1 MPLPCIGGGRLARL
15 LVMSNATRILI
26 ALVVGLLLGILLTA
40 QVPAVAKQLDFAFD
54 IVGTLWLNAL
64 RMTVVPLIVA
74 LVITGIVKS
83 AEAARAGPMA
93 ARTVAWIVVMMGLSA
108 CMGAI
113 LTPTFLALVPMPQ
126 ESADALRSA
135 LTTAAAV
142 GEQPGLRDFIV
153 ALVPTNV
160 IAAAASDS
168 ILKLLIFTMTF
179 AFAITRLAPE
189 PRQHMAGFFSALA
202 DAMVI
207 VIEWV
212 LKLAPIGVFALAYV
226 VGARSG
232 FAALGAVLHYIGVV
246 SMVGIVVGA
255 FAYPVAVFAGKVRFT
270 DYARQIAPV
279 QAFAVST
286 QSSLASLP
294 LMLQK
299 SEALGVRESTAG
311 LVLPMAVALLRV
323 TGPAMNLA
331 VALYV
336 ANWFGVKLDGFDY
349 AFAIFIAALTSMG
362 AVSLPG
368 TVSFVTSIAPIC
380 LALGIPVEP
389 LALLIAVETLPDI
402 FRTTGN
408 VQMDVALATAIEAP
422 EKEKLDAVSQSR

>member
-1 MPLPCIGGGRLARL
+1 
-15 LVMSNATRILI
+15 MSNASRILL
-26 ALVVGLLLGILLTA
+26 ALVVGLTLGIFATSQIPSA
-40 QVPAVAKQLDFAFD
+40 GKQLDFILD
-54 IVGTLWLNAL
+54 IVGTLWLNGL
-64 RMTVVPLIVA
+64 RMTVVPLVVA

-93 ARTVAWIVVMMGLSA
+93 AKTISWIVAMMILSA
-108 CMGAI
+108 ALGAL
-113 LTPTFLALVPMPQ
+113 LTPLFLSLWPMPA
-126 ESADALRSA
+126 ESAAALRSA
-135 LTTAAAV
+135 LTSVPAV
-142 GEQPGLRDFIV
+142 AEQPPLRDFIV
-153 ALVPTNV
+153 ALVPTNP
-160 IAAAASDS
+160 IASAVNDS
-168 ILKLLIFTMTF
+168 ILPLLIFTLVF
-179 AFAITRLAPE
+179 AFAITRLSQE
-189 PRQHMAGFFSALA
+189 PRAQMSGFFSALA
-202 DAMVI
+202 DAMII

-212 LKLAPIGVFALAYV
+212 LKLAPIGVFALAFV
-226 VGARSG
+226 VGSRSG
-232 FAALGAVLHYIGVV
+232 LAALGAVAHYIVTV

-255 FAYPVAVFAGKVRFT
+255 FAYPVAVFAGRVRFT

-294 LMLQK
+294 LMLKK

-336 ANWFGVKLDGFDY
+336 ANWFEIELDAFDY
-349 AFAIFIAALTSMG
+349 GAAVFIAALTSMG

-368 TVSFVTSIAPIC
+368 SVSFVTSIAPIC
-380 LALGIPVEP
+380 IALGIPVEP

-408 VQMDVALATAIEAP
+408 VQMDVALTTAIEAP
-422 EKEKLDAVSQSR
+422 EKEKADALPHPG

>member
-1 MPLPCIGGGRLARL
+1 
-15 LVMSNATRILI
+15 MSNATRILF
-26 ALVVGLLLGILLTA
+26 ALILGLSLGILA
-40 QVPAVAKQLDFAFD
+40 AAEVPAIGTQVAYWLD
-54 IVGTLWLNAL
+54 IVGTLWLNGL
-64 RMTVVPLIVA
+64 RMTVVPLVVA

-93 ARTVAWIVVMMGLSA
+93 ARTVTWIICMMVLSA
-108 CMGAI
+108 AMGAL
-113 LTPTFLALVPMPQ
+113 LTPLFLSLWPMPA
-126 ESADALRSA
+126 ESAAALRAA
-135 LTTAAAV
+135 LSTASEV
-142 GEQPGLRDFIV
+142 SEQPALRDFIV
-153 ALVPTNV
+153 ALVPTNP
-160 IAAAASDS
+160 ISAAANDS
-168 ILKLLIFTMTF
+168 ILPLLIFTLVF
-179 AFAITRLAPE
+179 AFAVTRLTKE
-189 PRQHMAGFFSALA
+189 PRAQMAGFFSALA

-212 LKLAPIGVFALAYV
+212 LKLAPIGVFALAFV

-232 FAALGAVLHYIGVV
+232 FAALGAVAHYIVTV

-255 FAYPVAVFAGKVRFT
+255 FAYPVAVFAGKVRLRDF
-270 DYARQIAPV
+270 ARQILPV
-279 QAFAVST
+279 QAFAIST

-294 LMLQK
+294 LMLKK

-336 ANWFGVKLDGFDY
+336 ANWFGIELDAFDY
-349 AFAIFIAALTSMG
+349 SFAIFIAALTSLG

-408 VQMDVALATAIEAP
+408 VQMDVALATAVEAP
-422 EKEKLDAVSQSR
+422 EKERANAVS